1 MKRYEISL
9 PSSDGKTT
17 LHGYHWKPEGEVR
30 AVVQLVHG
38 MEEYIGRYDEFACF
52 LAGQGIAVI
61 GHDHLGHGG
70 SVTDESEL
78 GYFAK
83 DKGVEGVLRDMFA
96 VTQLA
101 KKEYPDR
108 PIFMFAHSM
117 GSFFA
122 RRFITVYPR
131 ELAGVIL
138 SGTGSQPYIAVHIGK
153 QLSRL
158 IAKFKG
164 DHYRSRL
171 VENLAVGGYG
181 SVEKWLCTREEIVE
195 AYKADP
201 LCGFPFTVWAY
212 KDFFKTLEY
221 LALGKDQDRIP
232 KDFPILLMAGM
243 LDPVGGK
250 SKGVLQVYNHYK
262 KIGLIDVDVFLYK
275 DDMHEILNETD
286 RDDVYHDALR
296 WLDKRIDNLKTT

>member
-1 MKRYEISL
+1 MGRRDTYRSGVRS
-9 PSSDGKTT
+9 PKTAR
-17 LHGYHWKPEGEVR
+17 L
-30 AVVQLVHG
+30 
-38 MEEYIGRYDEFACF
+38 
-52 LAGQGIAVI
+52 
-61 GHDHLGHGG
+61 
-70 SVTDESEL
+70 SVS
-78 GYFAK
+78 
-83 DKGVEGVLRDMFA
+83 
-96 VTQLA
+96 
-101 KKEYPDR
+101 P
-108 PIFMFAHSM
+108 
-117 GSFFA
+117 
-122 RRFITVYPR
+122 
-131 ELAGVIL
+131 
-138 SGTGSQPYIAVHIGK
+138 
-153 QLSRL
+153 SRL

-195 AYKADP
+195 AYKEDP

>member
-17 LHGYHWKPEGEVR
+17 LHGFRWEPDGEVR

-38 MEEYIGRYDEFACF
+38 MEEYIGRYEEFARF
-52 LAGQGIAVI
+52 LTEQDIAVI

-78 GYFAK
+78 GYFARE
-83 DKGVEGVLRDMFA
+83 KGFECVLRDMHA
-96 VTQLA
+96 VTLLA
-101 KKEYPDR
+101 KKESPDR
-108 PIFMFAHSM
+108 PVFMFAHSM

-122 RRFITVYPR
+122 RRYITVYSR

-138 SGTGSQPYIAVHIGK
+138 SGTGSQPYLAVHVGK
-153 QLSRL
+153 QLARL
-158 IAKFKG
+158 IAHFKG
-164 DHYRSRL
+164 DHYRSRM

-181 SVEKWLCTREEIVE
+181 SADKWLCTRKEVVD
-195 AYKADP
+195 AYKEDP

-221 LALGKDQDRIP
+221 LALGRDQERIP
-232 KDFPILLMAGM
+232 KELPVLLMSGM
-243 LDPVGGK
+243 KDPVGGM

-262 KIGLIDVDVFLYK
+262 KIGLTDVDVFLYK
-275 DDMHEILNETD
+275 DDMHEILNEID
-286 RDDVYHDALR
+286 REDVYHDALR
-296 WLDKRIDNLKTT
+296 WLDKRIDNLRTT